1 MTPPY
6 FFSSIYYRFD
16 RYIKFI
22 LKGGIIMHPAIH
34 AVMTASAV
42 SANRRRRERQE
53 QQEKEQLKEDTEK
66 KAMDEYCQRH
76 TDDTYCIQ
84 EYIPAKERAINSKKN
99 DDTLSMIVVLIVIAI
114 FVWFMLCEATVNK
127 KQN

>member
-1 MTPPY
+1 
-6 FFSSIYYRFD
+6 
-16 RYIKFI
+16 
-22 LKGGIIMHPAIH
+22 MHPAIS
-34 AVMTASAV
+34 AAMAASAA
-42 SANRRRRERQE
+42 SAGRRRREEQEKQQDE
-53 QQEKEQLKEDTEK
+53 QQIKEDTEK

-114 FVWFMLCEATVNK
+114 FVWFMFCEATVNK